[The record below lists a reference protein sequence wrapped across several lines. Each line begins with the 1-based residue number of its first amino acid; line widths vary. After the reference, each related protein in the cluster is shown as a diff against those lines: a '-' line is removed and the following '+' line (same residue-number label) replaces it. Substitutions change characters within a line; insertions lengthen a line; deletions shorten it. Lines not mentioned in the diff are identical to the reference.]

1 MLVKGIIKK
10 ICESLFGEIERQDGI
25 YIIEDVSFGDV
36 IRYKD
41 YFSKHGDAFEARFV
55 YLKSPLVEF
64 GENNNL
70 VCVTR
75 KAMD

>member
-1 MLVKGIIKK
+1 MLVKRIIKK
-10 ICESLFGEIERQDGI
+10 IYESLFGEIKRKDGI

-70 VCVTR
+70 VSVTR